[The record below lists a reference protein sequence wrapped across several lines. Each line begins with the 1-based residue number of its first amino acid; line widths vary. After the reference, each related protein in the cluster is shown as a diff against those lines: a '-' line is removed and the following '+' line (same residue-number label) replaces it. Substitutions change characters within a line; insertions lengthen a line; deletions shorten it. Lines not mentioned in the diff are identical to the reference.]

1 MKRTIT
7 LTVNG
12 EQRSVFAE
20 ETALL
25 LDVLRG
31 ELHLTGAK
39 KGCGKGECG
48 ACTVIMN
55 DAAVNSCM
63 IPLGKAEGKR
73 IETVEGLARSGE
85 LSILQEE
92 FLTQGAV
99 QCGFCTPGMLMSA
112 AALLRRMPRPN
123 EAAVREAIG
132 GNVCRCTGYA
142 KIVKAILRA
151 AERME
156 DEKAVCPDI

>member
-112 AALLRRMPRPN
+112 AVLLRRTARPD